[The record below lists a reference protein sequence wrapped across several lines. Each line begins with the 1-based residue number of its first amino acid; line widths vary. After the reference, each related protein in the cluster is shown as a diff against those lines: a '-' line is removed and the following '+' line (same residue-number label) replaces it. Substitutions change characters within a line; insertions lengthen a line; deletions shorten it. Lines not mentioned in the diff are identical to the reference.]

1 MGVATGIVTLIAK
14 LVYKSLSNCLLAIKQ
29 RCVICKSNCNWIA
42 VHCASSPQFG
52 CTHLIPSIDVCSKFS
67 HKTAHLCTETL
78 FGDPL
83 LA

>member
-1 MGVATGIVTLIAK
+1 MGVATGIITLIAK
-14 LVYKSLSNCLLAIKQ
+14 LVYKSL
-29 RCVICKSNCNWIA
+29 SNCNWIA